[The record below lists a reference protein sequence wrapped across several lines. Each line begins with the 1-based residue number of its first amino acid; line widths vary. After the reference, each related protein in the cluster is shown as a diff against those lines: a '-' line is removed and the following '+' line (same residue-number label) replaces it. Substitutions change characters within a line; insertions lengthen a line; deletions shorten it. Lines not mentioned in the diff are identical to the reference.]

1 MLIRT
6 LHRSLA
12 ELQRAIKGLIIM
24 SQELELMYNS
34 FLTNKVPDNWSKVGY
49 LSLKPLGSW
58 IKDFIEKVE
67 FFK

>member
-1 MLIRT
+1 
-6 LHRSLA
+6 
-12 ELQRAIKGLIIM
+12 M